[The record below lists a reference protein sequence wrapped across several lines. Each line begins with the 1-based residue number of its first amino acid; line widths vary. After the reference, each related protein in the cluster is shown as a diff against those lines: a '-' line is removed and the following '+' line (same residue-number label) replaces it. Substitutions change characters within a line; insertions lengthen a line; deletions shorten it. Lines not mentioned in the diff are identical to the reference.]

1 MSSENQPPAPAKFGA
16 TPEST
21 PPSAS
26 GPAPGPTPPAAPP
39 SPGSPP
45 AREMPVRRAWT
56 RRARAQS
63 LRRTL
68 VAVFALAALAGAVA
82 AWHYRAS
89 PPLPGP
95 APSPAPEAQ
104 APPAPAASTGAPV
117 LTPPPPDELRLSQPG
132 GASSLIL
139 APPPALPLDTPT
151 IDLAP
156 PPPSPAG
163 VEHAANPVPELPV
176 VTVAPHAF
184 HPVPDESQTRSI
196 GPITLNDRLGRSVRL
211 QPNTPPP
218 SYVPSVGPPSLS
230 PGASST
236 PRSPPAKTAAR
247 PPLPPPRSAGPLA
260 PLVANPP
267 VFSGRAFA
275 LGGVGIEVAGLKV
288 RLFGVRPPEDQDRC
302 ADAHGKPL
310 SCASAVLAAMQQRLA
325 GHSIV
330 ACRVPSGQSGEPGAI
345 CLDEEGTDLGRYL
358 VIQGY
363 ALADVGQSYDY
374 LPAEGAARTAKRG
387 LWRYR

>member
-1 MSSENQPPAPAKFGA
+1 MSSENQPPPPAKFGA
-16 TPEST
+16 TPDST

-26 GPAPGPTPPAAPP
+26 GPAPESAPPAAPP
-39 SPGSPP
+39 SPGPPP
-45 AREMPVRRAWT
+45 ARETPVRRAWT
-56 RRARAQS
+56 RAARAQS
-63 LRRTL
+63 LRRYL
-68 VAVFALAALAGAVA
+68 GAALIVAALAGAVA
-82 AWHYRAS
+82 AWFERAS
-89 PPLPGP
+89 PPSPGP
-95 APSPAPEAQ
+95 APSPAPAAS
-104 APPAPAASTGAPV
+104 APPAPLASTGAPV
-117 LTPPPPDELRLSQPG
+117 LTPPPSDELRLSQTG
-132 GASSLIL
+132 GAASLIL
-139 APPPALPLDTPT
+139 APQPALTPETPT
-151 IDLAP
+151 IEMSP

-163 VEHAANPVPELPV
+163 APPSANPAPELPT
-176 VTVAPHAF
+176 VTVEPHAF
-184 HPVPDESQTRSI
+184 HPVPSEAETPSI

-211 QPNTPPP
+211 QPNVPPP
-218 SYVPSVGPPSLS
+218 SYVPSVGPPASS
-230 PGASST
+230 PGVSSN
-236 PRSPPAKTAAR
+236 PRSPPAKTAAL
-247 PPLPPPRSAGPLA
+247 PPLPPQRSAGPLA

-267 VFSGRAFA
+267 VFSGRALA

-302 ADAHGKPL
+302 AGANGKPV
-310 SCASAVLAAMQQRLA
+310 SCAGAVLAAMQQRLA

>member
-1 MSSENQPPAPAKFGA
+1 MSSENQPPPPAKFGA

-26 GPAPGPTPPAAPP
+26 GPAPESAPPAAPP
-39 SPGSPP
+39 SPGPPP
-45 AREMPVRRAWT
+45 ARETPVRRAWT
-56 RRARAQS
+56 RAARAQS
-63 LRRTL
+63 LRRYL
-68 VAVFALAALAGAVA
+68 GAALIVAALAGAVA
-82 AWHYRAS
+82 AWFERAS
-89 PPLPGP
+89 PPSPGP
-95 APSPAPEAQ
+95 APSPAPAAS
-104 APPAPAASTGAPV
+104 APPAPLASTGAPV
-117 LTPPPPDELRLSQPG
+117 LTPPPSDELRLSQT
-132 GASSLIL
+132 GAASLIL
-139 APPPALPLDTPT
+139 APQPALAPETPT
-151 IDLAP
+151 IEMSP

-163 VEHAANPVPELPV
+163 APPSANPAPGLPT
-176 VTVAPHAF
+176 VTVEPHAF
-184 HPVPDESQTRSI
+184 HPVPSEAETPSI

-211 QPNTPPP
+211 QTNVPPP
-218 SYVPSVGPPSLS
+218 SYVPSVGPPASS
-230 PGASST
+230 PGVSSN
-236 PRSPPAKTAAR
+236 PRSPPAKTAAL
-247 PPLPPPRSAGPLA
+247 PPLPPQRSAGPLA

-267 VFSGRAFA
+267 VFSGRALA

-302 ADAHGKPL
+302 AGANGKPV

>member
-1 MSSENQPPAPAKFGA
+1 M
-16 TPEST
+16 
-21 PPSAS
+21 
-26 GPAPGPTPPAAPP
+26 
-39 SPGSPP
+39 
-45 AREMPVRRAWT
+45 
-56 RRARAQS
+56 
-63 LRRTL
+63 
-68 VAVFALAALAGAVA
+68 
-82 AWHYRAS
+82 
-89 PPLPGP
+89 
-95 APSPAPEAQ
+95 
-104 APPAPAASTGAPV
+104 
-117 LTPPPPDELRLSQPG
+117 
-132 GASSLIL
+132 
-139 APPPALPLDTPT
+139 PLDTPT

-156 PPPSPAG
+156 PPPSPEG
-163 VEHAANPVPELPV
+163 GPHPANPVPELPT

-196 GPITLNDRLGRSVRL
+196 GPITLNDRLGRSVRV
-211 QPNTPPP
+211 QPNASPPP
-218 SYVPSVGPPSLS
+218 GYVPSVGPS
-230 PGASST
+230 GASSSVKT
-236 PRSPPAKTAAR
+236 APPKTAALK
-247 PPLPPPRSAGPLA
+247 PLPPPRSAGPLA

-267 VFSGRAFA
+267 VFSGRARA

-302 ADAHGKPL
+302 ADAHGQKLP
-310 SCASAVLAAMQQRLA
+310 CANAVLAAMQQRLA

-363 ALADVGQSYDY
+363 ALADAGQSYDY

>member
-1 MSSENQPPAPAKFGA
+1 MSSENQPPAPAQSGA
-16 TPEST
+16 APEST
-21 PPSAS
+21 PPPAS
-26 GPAPGPTPPAAPP
+26 GPATQSPGP
-39 SPGSPP
+39 PP
-45 AREMPVRRAWT
+45 ARDTPVRRAWT

-63 LRRTL
+63 LRRYL
-68 VAVFALAALAGAVA
+68 VIALAVAALAGAGT
-82 AWHYRAS
+82 AWYYRA
-89 PPLPGP
+89 PPPIPGP
-95 APSPAPEAQ
+95 APETQ
-104 APPAPAASTGAPV
+104 APPTPTASTGAPV
-117 LTPPPPDELRLSQPG
+117 LTPPPPDELRLSQTG
-132 GASSLIL
+132 GAASLIL
-139 APPPALPLDTPT
+139 APQPGLPLDTPT

-163 VEHAANPVPELPV
+163 APPPANPVPELPV

-196 GPITLNDRLGRSVRL
+196 GPITLNDRLGNPVRVR
-211 QPNTPPP
+211 PNLPPPP
-218 SYVPSVGPPSLS
+218 SYVPSVGPS
-230 PGASST
+230 GQSSSVKT
-236 PRSPPAKTAAR
+236 KPPKIAAL
-247 PPLPPPRSAGPLA
+247 PPLPPQRSAGPLA

-267 VFSGRAFA
+267 VFSGHARA

-302 ADAHGKPL
+302 AAANGQKLP
-310 SCASAVLAAMQQRLA
+310 CANAVLAAMQQRLA

-330 ACRVPSGQSGEPGAI
+330 ACRVPSGQNGEPGAI